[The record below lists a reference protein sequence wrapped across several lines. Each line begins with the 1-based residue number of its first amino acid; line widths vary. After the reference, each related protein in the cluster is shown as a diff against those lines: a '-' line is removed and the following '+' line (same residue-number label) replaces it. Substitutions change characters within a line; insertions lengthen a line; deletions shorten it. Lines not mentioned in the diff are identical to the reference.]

1 MGLFSSI
8 LGTVGSLF
16 GQSRSIDAASSQQST
31 AIEAN
36 REFYQNRH
44 QWEVADL
51 KKAGLNPILSANSAG
66 GSGIGA
72 TASAGA
78 SADIGSAINAVTNSA
93 SRRRELDIADKNAE
107 AALKQAE
114 ASQMNAATKSRETDS
129 QIKLNDSTIGKQSSD
144 IEVNKSLIN
153 FQAAQT
159 AYMQNKQ
166 VLETA
171 MNHAEIREIDQRIQN
186 SVLELAGK
194 LELWQKEGNAALT
207 NAEAN
212 RMMAATAEANGI
224 SLRQLQAALGD
235 TERSK
240 QEELASRVQVN
251 AADVEL
257 KGAQAFKN
265 RASGQADIANDVNTW
280 GRTINQAYDFVT
292 GVFGI
297 GRRGRH
303 R

>member
-36 REFYQNRH
+36 REFMQNRH

-51 KKAGLNPILSANSAG
+51 RKAGLNPILSANSAG

-129 QIKLNDSTIGKQSSD
+129 QIKLNDSTINKQGSD

-153 FQAAQT
+153 FQAAET

-171 MNHAEIREIDQRIQN
+171 MNKAEISEINQRIQN

-194 LELWQKEGNAALT
+194 LELWQKEGNAAMT

-224 SLRQLQAALGD
+224 SLRQLQSALGD

-292 GVFGI
+292 GIFGI
-297 GRRGRH
+297 GRGR
-303 R
+303 RRR